1 MPAEAGAPLGLFAL
15 DGLRARAIIIGF
27 SSMTMRKDFH
37 MHTCLSDG
45 TPTPEELVRACL
57 ELQLDEISITDHDS
71 IGAYPA
77 VFDIARGK
85 KMKIVPGAELDCAY
99 GDIELHM
106 LGFGL
111 DIENE
116 ALRVHLAQIQAAR
129 KRRAAEQADA
139 INRHH
144 GRKVIDLEAI
154 CARCETFMNPHLIHE
169 MIDQKLFD
177 AYEPPDRYKQA
188 QSWMKK
194 NIRVESVIQKPT
206 AQEIIHMIHNAD
218 GTAVLAHPGYYVKDG
233 YDLPKMVADLKEMG
247 MDGIEVV
254 YPYCQEGSREFPTIE
269 DEKEAVQMMADLAER
284 FELVESTGSDAH
296 QIEQLRAFHSRS

>member
-1 MPAEAGAPLGLFAL
+1 MK
-15 DGLRARAIIIGF
+15 
-27 SSMTMRKDFH
+27 KDFH
-37 MHTCLSDG
+37 MHTYLSDG
-45 TPTPEELVRACL
+45 SPSPEELVRACL
-57 ELQLDEISITDHDS
+57 ELNLGEISITDHDS
-71 IGAYPA
+71 IGSYPA
-77 VFDIARGK
+77 VFDVAKGS
-85 KMKIVPGAELDCAY
+85 KMRIVPGAELDCTH

-111 DIENE
+111 DIQNTALNE
-116 ALRVHLAQIQAAR
+116 HLAQIQGAR

-139 INRHH
+139 INQHY

-177 AYEPPDRYKQA
+177 SFEPPDRYKQA

-194 NIRVESVIQKPT
+194 NIRVNSVIQKP
-206 AQEIIHMIHNAD
+206 AAEAMIRMIHDAD

-233 YDLPKMVADLKEMG
+233 YDLQKLVADLKEMG

-254 YPYCQEGSREFPTIE
+254 YPYFQEDSREFPTLE
-269 DEKEAVQMMADLAER
+269 HEKHAVEMIHELAHK
-284 FELVESTGSDAH
+284 FELIESTGSDAH
-296 QIEQLRAFHSRS
+296 QLEQLRAFHSRS